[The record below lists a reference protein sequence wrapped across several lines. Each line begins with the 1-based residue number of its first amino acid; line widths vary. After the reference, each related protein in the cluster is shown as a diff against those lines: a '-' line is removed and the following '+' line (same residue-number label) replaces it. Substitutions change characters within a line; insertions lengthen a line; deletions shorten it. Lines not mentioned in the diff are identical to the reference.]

1 MVGSQWSDLPRR
13 VTTVSIGLPLIIM
26 LLANRI
32 TSHIFFQGAHL
43 LCVLEW
49 LKLIPAMRGA
59 DHNARSKDG
68 DKYDMKLKSA
78 TNTNTNTNTNS
89 SLNNAEEVTRPDNK
103 KENINFNCTK
113 EDGNAHERERA
124 EGVKSESTKQ
134 ATHKNTHTTSVTT
147 TTTIAMKIFPI
158 ASFFAV
164 YVPTKFISSY
174 ISIVASILY
183 LSALSLA
190 SNHNHNQNATSPT
203 STSIIS
209 HHTIHG
215 LLYLTLSFHHWIQL
229 SRHSFSHTV
238 YLLFIVWNCDTGALL
253 AGRIGKMLFSNQD
266 IVGDILMRSSL
277 RGRHLVRFVKG
288 VSPSKSMTGF
298 GGGIFLGVWTA
309 CYMPDIMVAVLHWMR
324 VHNMDAY
331 VLDIIG
337 VDVDVDVDHIE
348 SSGLLDF
355 ENMFGS
361 IAMPVPS
368 TFGRRL
374 MVGLILSFCAI
385 GGDLVE
391 SAVKRRAGKK
401 DSGKLLPGHGGI
413 LDRFDSTFLAVCVY
427 VALFVY

>member
-49 LKLIPAMRGA
+49 LKLIPAYRGA

-68 DKYDMKLKSA
+68 DKYDIKLKSI
-78 TNTNTNTNTNS
+78 TNTNTNS

-103 KENINFNCTK
+103 KDEKNINININCTK
-113 EDGNAHERERA
+113 EDGNAHDRA
-124 EGVKSESTKQ
+124 GAGVKSESTKQ
-134 ATHKNTHTTSVTT
+134 ATHKNTHTTSVTA

-174 ISIVASILY
+174 ISIVAAILY
-183 LSALSLA
+183 LSALSSA
-190 SNHNHNQNATSPT
+190 SNHNHNHNATSP
-203 STSIIS
+203 TSIIS

-266 IVGDILMRSSL
+266 IVGDILMRSCL

-298 GGGIFLGVWTA
+298 AGGIFLGVWTA
-309 CYMPDIMVAVLHWMR
+309 CYMPDIMVAVFHWMR
-324 VHNMDAY
+324 DSGH
-331 VLDIIG
+331 VLR
-337 VDVDVDVDHIE
+337 VVRMMKLDVDVDVDHIE

-361 IAMPVPS
+361 MSMAMPIPS